1 MIELAPDGGGCGA
14 DRDGDG
20 GVDVDDGVDVA
31 VDYGVAGVAGVYVG
45 VGVGRRWR

>member
-20 GVDVDDGVDVA
+20 GVMLMTVLMSLSIMVWPVWPA
-31 VDYGVAGVAGVYVG
+31 FMSESV
-45 VGVGRRWR
+45 